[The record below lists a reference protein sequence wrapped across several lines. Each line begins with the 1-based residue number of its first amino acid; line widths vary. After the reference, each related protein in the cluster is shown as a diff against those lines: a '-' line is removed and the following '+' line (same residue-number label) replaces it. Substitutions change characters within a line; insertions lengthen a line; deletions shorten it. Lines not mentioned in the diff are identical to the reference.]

1 MLTGTMHRLSP
12 DGSQPLVRT
21 VWCADRPL
29 ERMRGL
35 LGRPALKRD
44 EGLLIEPCSSIHTVG
59 MRYVL
64 DIVFLD
70 AAHRVVRLCRHV
82 VPLRMAFGWG
92 ARSTLEMADGEI
104 DRLGLNVGDQ
114 LQWRP
119 A

>member
-1 MLTGTMHRLSP
+1 MLSGAMYLQSR
-12 DGSQPLVRT
+12 PLLQT
-21 VWCADRPL
+21 VWRADRPL

-35 LGRPALKRD
+35 LGRPPLEKGQ
-44 EGLLIEPCSSIHTVG
+44 GLLIDPCSSIHTLG

-64 DIVFLD
+64 DIAFLD
-70 AAHRVVRLCRHV
+70 GALGIVRLCRHV

-104 DRLGLNVGDQ
+104 DRLGLKVGDQ
-114 LQWRP
+114 LQWKP